1 MRYRLILPIAA
12 LVAALVAVPA
22 AQAKIRVGLSE
33 QNPAMF
39 DQSNWTQLKLK
50 RVRYILPWD
59 YSKHLGTHAEV
70 TAFMNAAR
78 AKRQEV
84 LVTFS
89 ALPRL
94 LRQQQVLRSG
104 RRARRRARRPTRPS
118 VKAFR
123 KEFPYARTFSPWNEV
138 NHVSQPTY
146 RKPKLAAS
154 YYKSLKSVCKGC
166 TVMAADVLDS
176 SDVKTYLRRFLRA
189 SKGKGRI
196 WGLHNYKDVNRHQSK
211 GVKNVLSVVKGK
223 VWLTETGGI
232 VKFKPSFKY
241 NLKRAASATKYMFKL
256 ARRYKRME
264 RIYVYRY
271 FGEPRSARFDA
282 GTGQSGRVGATRVQA
297 VQEEHQGTA
306 PLGTLR
312 TAGGT
317 R

>member
-1 MRYRLILPIAA
+1 MRYRLILPIAV
-12 LVAALVAVPA
+12 LLAALVAVPA
-22 AQAKIRVGLSE
+22 AQAKVRVGLSE

-39 DQSNWTQLKLK
+39 DQSNWSKLKLK

-59 YSKHLGTHAEV
+59 YNKTAYNRAEV
-70 TAFMNAAR
+70 AAFMNAAR

-89 ALPRL
+89 A
-94 LRQQQVLRSG
+94 
-104 RRARRRARRPTRPS
+104 RRGCFVNNRYSKRKACKAPS
-118 VKAFR
+118 QRTYKAVVKAFR
-123 KEFPYARTFSPWNEV
+123 KKFRYAKTFTPWNEV

-146 RKPKLAAS
+146 RKPKLAAK
-154 YYKSLKSVCKGC
+154 YYKTLKSVCKRC

-189 SKGKGRI
+189 SKGAGRI
-196 WGLHNYKDVNRHQSK
+196 WGLHNYKDVNRRQSK

-232 VKFKPSFKY
+232 VKFGKDFPRST
-241 NLKRAASATKYMFKL
+241 KRAASRTKYMFKL
-256 ARRYKRME
+256 ARRYRRIQ

-282 GTGQSGRVGATRVQA
+282 GLVNPDGSARPAYRQFKKSIKGLPR
-297 VQEEHQGTA
+297 
-306 PLGTLR
+306 
-312 TAGGT
+312 
-317 R
+317 